1 MCAAYEMKVYENAL
15 VNTRFVGF
23 EEGKTA
29 EAGKLIEGEY
39 HSTST
44 SNRVVLTCVRYRE
57 LCKDP
62 GSWRHDPEKC
72 YWKWKESLNAVTKH
86 TQLHEKNR
94 QETAYQT
101 K

>member
-1 MCAAYEMKVYENAL
+1 MKVYENAL
-15 VNTRFVGF
+15 VSTRFVGF

-29 EAGKLIEGEY
+29 EAGELIGSKY
-39 HSTST
+39 HPKSSL
-44 SNRVVLTCVRYRE
+44 NRAILTCVRYRE

-62 GSWRHDPEKC
+62 GGWRRDPEKF